1 MRKFLLFIFLICMMG
16 TMCSC
21 SKYES
26 NLEYYT
32 VSFTELNQEAARI
45 QEVALDAFKNEDIT
59 KLENEFSEFA
69 KENANLNDEIKNAFE
84 FIEGN
89 ITTVKSSYVGEGPS
103 STDEQGYVR
112 ADYAVNLYNVR
123 TDKYKTYEIRIA
135 GNFFYRNN
143 EHKQGIYRI
152 HIRDKGIEYD
162 AATEN
167 GTCVIGIAESRL

>member
-1 MRKFLLFIFLICMMG
+1 MRKFLLFIFSICMMG

-32 VSFTELNQEAARI
+32 VSSTELNQEAARI
-45 QEVALDAFKNEDIT
+45 QEVALDAFKNEDVT

-103 STDEQGYVR
+103 STDEEGYVR
-112 ADYAVNLYNVR
+112 ADYRVNLYNVR
-123 TDKYKTYEIRIA
+123 TDKYRNYEIRIY
-135 GNFFYRNN
+135 GSFFYRNN
-143 EHKQGIYRI
+143 EHKQGINRI
-152 HIRDKGIEYD
+152 TIFDNAID
-162 AATEN
+162 TEN
-167 GTCVIGIAESRL
+167 GTFRVGVDKSKL

>member
-1 MRKFLLFIFLICMMG
+1 MRRILLFVFLICMMG

-21 SKYES
+21 SKNDGNE
-26 NLEYYT
+26 EYYT
-32 VSFTELNQEAARI
+32 VSSTELNQEAARI
-45 QEVALDAFKNEDIT
+45 QEVALDAFKNKDAT

-69 KENANLNDEIKNAFE
+69 KENANLNDEIENAFE

-89 ITTVKSSYVGEGPS
+89 IITVESSSVGYGGGS
-103 STDEQGYVR
+103 KDEKGDVR
-112 ADYAVNLYNVR
+112 ADYAVRLYSVR
-123 TDKYKTYEIRIA
+123 TDKYKNYEIRIF

-152 HIRDKGIEYD
+152 HVRDKGIEYD